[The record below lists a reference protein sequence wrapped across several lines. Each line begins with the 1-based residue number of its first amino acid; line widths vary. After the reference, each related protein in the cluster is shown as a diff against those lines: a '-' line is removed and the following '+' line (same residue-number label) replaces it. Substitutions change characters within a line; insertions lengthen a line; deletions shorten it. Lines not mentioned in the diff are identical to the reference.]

1 MIYSFKIKLIPKSTV
16 SLNYYESSILIEL
29 FKYCFRFNF
38 LLEMV

>member
-16 SLNYYESSILIEL
+16 IIYENSILIEL